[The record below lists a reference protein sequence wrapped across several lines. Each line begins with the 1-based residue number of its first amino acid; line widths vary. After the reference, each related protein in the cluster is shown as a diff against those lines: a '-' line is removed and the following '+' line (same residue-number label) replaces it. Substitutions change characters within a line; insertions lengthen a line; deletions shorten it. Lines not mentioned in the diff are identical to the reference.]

1 MVFKSFIWKP
11 EYFDSVVVLSTFIV
25 GYFLYWFLSNSSLLV
40 SFCKKN
46 FGGEKTQ
53 SVNILLQRLIGTVFL
68 GILPVSVVLGILPEN
83 LSDFGI
89 KPLKSIFVIY
99 WILGIYAILIPLII
113 SSSRKPGF
121 YSIYPLIRQKKWNR
135 KLIISNTVSWGI
147 YLLAYEFLFR
157 GFLLF
162 GCMRSFGSWPS
173 ILINVSLYFCVH
185 IPYGFWVSLGSI
197 PLGIALCIASIHT
210 GTIWVAFFVH
220 LLVALLNDYT
230 ALRTNPE
237 MSVEKKAAH

>member
-1 MVFKSFIWKP
+1 MFKSFIWKP

-25 GYFLYWFLSNSSLLV
+25 GYFSYWFLSNSSLLV

-46 FGGEKTQ
+46 FSGEKVQT
-53 SVNILLQRLIGTVFL
+53 VNIILQRFIGTIFL
-68 GILPVSVVLGILPEN
+68 GIPAMLIVLGILPGN

-89 KPLKSIFVIY
+89 NPMKSIFVIY
-99 WILGIYAILIPLII
+99 WILGIYALLIPLII
-113 SSSRKPGF
+113 NSSKKRGF
-121 YSIYPLIRQKKWNR
+121 YDIYPLIRQKKWNK

-162 GCMRSFGSWPS
+162 GCLKSFSSWPS
-173 ILINVSLYFCVH
+173 ILLNVSLYFCVH
-185 IPYGFWVSLGSI
+185 IPYGLWVSLGSI
-197 PLGIALCIASIHT
+197 PLGIALCVASIHT
-210 GTIWVAFFVH
+210 GNIWVAFFVH

-230 ALRTNPE
+230 ALRANPE
-237 MSVEKKAAH
+237 MSVE